1 MSGFFRQKQ
10 KEPPMQ
16 SLASTSILINAPKY
30 RTSHRQDAGIGVGV
44 KAARAAL
51 KSFPTERF
59 SNDQVKYKSLDASA
73 ARVKCT
79 VLHA

>member
-1 MSGFFRQKQ
+1 
-10 KEPPMQ
+10 MQ

-59 SNDQVKYKSLDASA
+59 SMCGSA
-73 ARVKCT
+73 CATAMMR
-79 VLHA
+79 